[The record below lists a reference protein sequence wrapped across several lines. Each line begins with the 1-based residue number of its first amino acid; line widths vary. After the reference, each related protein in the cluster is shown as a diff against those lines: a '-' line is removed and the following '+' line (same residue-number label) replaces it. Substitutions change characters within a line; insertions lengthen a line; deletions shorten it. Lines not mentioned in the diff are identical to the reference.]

1 MPIHQ
6 GISPEGLLD
15 ESQRENIAGEITRI
29 HCDGT
34 GAPRSFVNVVSRTCK
49 TAGSSPAPA
58 DLLTRY
64 CSATSAG
71 RDVATRQAMFRDLSL
86 MWTRLTD
93 QPEREGSHRAA
104 GSQSRKMQS
113 KPAGSSP
120 NPVRNNNCSNK
131 RDKADPVGHASA
143 LASELRYLWD
153 HARGRFAMR
162 ATLRA
167 RSWWRSRDGS
177 KSLLRGSRR
186 SNIVP
191 RTKGG

>member
-1 MPIHQ
+1 MNPKGRTSLERSLAFTATGLVLRARSSMSFPGHAKRQGLHRRQPIY
-6 GISPEGLLD
+6 SLD
-15 ESQRENIAGEITRI
+15 IVGDIR
-29 HCDGT
+29 
-34 GAPRSFVNVVSRTCK
+34 
-49 TAGSSPAPA
+49 
-58 DLLTRY
+58 
-64 CSATSAG
+64 AG

-93 QPEREGSHRAA
+93 QPEGRFS
-104 GSQSRKMQS
+104 SRCGKSKPKMQS

-186 SNIVP
+186 RATWCPGP
-191 RTKGG
+191 REGDD